1 MEHAASSERKLERMV
16 KGFANHR
23 RIQMI
28 RLLEK
33 QPGLSLRE
41 VCESLRVGLKA
52 ASEHLRKLALAGIVS
67 KRSHGRWVRHRLTA
81 RALHVLS
88 FLQTL
93 ERQARGEADAAG
105 GGTTF

>member
-1 MEHAASSERKLERMV
+1 MERAVTSERKLEQIV

-33 QPGLSLRE
+33 RADLSLLE

-52 ASEHLRKLALAGIVS
+52 ASEHMRKLALAGLVS
-67 KRSHGRWVRHRLTA
+67 KRSHGRWVRHRLTP

-88 FLQTL
+88 LLRTL
-93 ERQARGEADAAG
+93 ERQASGEAATAG
-105 GGTTF
+105 GATTL